1 MDAFIVHFGRS
12 EKAETLQKIEAALA
26 ALHRAEE
33 NVDDDQQIAAVLEAI
48 RDAACHHDKIIV
60 PVELPQA
67 AIDALQKTDLQAG
80 TDFTLPEDMHFQIR
94 TLRLPVGKD
103 VFAAF
108 TSLEEER
115 KGEEDSSTIAA
126 DLEEYLQKALFDPSI
141 EGVTLNPWGNFFYL
155 SKQGIQMILH
165 ANLPPAGENIF
176 TIQTMDIAQADVECI
191 VNAANNSLLGGG
203 GVDGAIHRAA
213 GPDLL
218 KECRTLHGCKTGES
232 KITGGYRLKARY
244 IIHTVGP
251 VYSGAAEDAK
261 LLHSCYWN
269 SLELARAHGIHSIAF
284 PAISTGVYGYP
295 LRAATEIALKVVTDW
310 MKVYPDAGMSVL
322 FACFDDRTAKVYRDV
337 WKEHETGWN
346 QRPIIRE
353 NDGMLEQAVQFAMD
367 AHKGAVRKGSG
378 RPYILHSLETL
389 TILASMDADVHLM
402 AAGVLHDTVEDTRAT
417 ALDLYDRFGV
427 DVATLVGSNTEDKG
441 RIWYMRK
448 LTTVTRLPDAG
459 RREKMLA
466 MADAVANLREMAVDA
481 ERIGEAFWQR
491 FNAPKE
497 WQSWY
502 YSKLADALEE
512 MQQYSETADVYW
524 EMTGLYKDL
533 FVRYFVDDS
542 KDALY
547 QVNADGEGYVMKKDK
562 LQWKPLKNKVPKK
575 ARQIHRREAERIED
589 NWNDANKY
597 PEER

>member
-1 MDAFIVHFGRS
+1 
-12 EKAETLQKIEAALA
+12 
-26 ALHRAEE
+26 
-33 NVDDDQQIAAVLEAI
+33 
-48 RDAACHHDKIIV
+48 
-60 PVELPQA
+60 
-67 AIDALQKTDLQAG
+67 
-80 TDFTLPEDMHFQIR
+80 
-94 TLRLPVGKD
+94 
-103 VFAAF
+103 
-108 TSLEEER
+108 
-115 KGEEDSSTIAA
+115 
-126 DLEEYLQKALFDPSI
+126 
-141 EGVTLNPWGNFFYL
+141 
-155 SKQGIQMILH
+155 MIFR
-165 ANLPPAGENIF
+165 ANLPPVGENIF

-218 KECRTLHGCKTGES
+218 KECRTLHGCKTGEA
-232 KITGGYRLKARY
+232 KITGGYRLKAKY
-244 IIHTVGP
+244 VIHTVGP
-251 VYSGAAEDAK
+251 VYSGAAKDAK
-261 LLHSCYWN
+261 LLRNCYWN
-269 SLELARAHGIHSIAF
+269 SLVLARAHGIHSIAF

-337 WKEHETGWN
+337 WKEHETGRN

-417 ALDLYDRFGV
+417 ALDLYERFGV
-427 DVATLVGSNTEDKG
+427 DVAALVGSHTEDKG

-466 MADAVANLREMAVDA
+466 MADAVANLREMAADA
-481 ERIGEAFWQR
+481 ERIGDALWQR

-512 MQQYSETADVYW
+512 MQQYPETAGVYW

-542 KDALY
+542 KDVLY
-547 QVNADGEGYVMKKDK
+547 QVSADSEGYVMKKDR
-562 LQWKPLKNKVPKK
+562 LQWKPLKTKVPKK